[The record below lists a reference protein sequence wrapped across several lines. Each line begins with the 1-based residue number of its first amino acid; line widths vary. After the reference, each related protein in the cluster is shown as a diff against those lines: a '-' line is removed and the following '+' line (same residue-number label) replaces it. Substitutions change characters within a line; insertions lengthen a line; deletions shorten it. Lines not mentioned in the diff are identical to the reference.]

1 MVFHFTW
8 LAWWILALLFELCE
22 EADVRRIYVA
32 KMASGLLPNA
42 WYIYGLSS
50 EYNLIPSALQVYRDS
65 GIELYLSPT

>member
-1 MVFHFTW
+1 M
-8 LAWWILALLFELCE
+8 LFELCE

-50 EYNLIPSALQVYRDS
+50 EYNLIPTALQVDRDS